1 MEKNVIEIKN
11 NKGESVNARILFTVE
26 DEKTHKNYIVYT
38 TDEKDS
44 KGNIKT
50 YASLYEEDIENGKF
64 NLSSIK
70 TDEEYDFINKILK
83 SLSEK
88 EEKNE

>member
-1 MEKNVIEIKN
+1 MEKNTITIKN
-11 NKGESVNARILFTVE
+11 NKGESVEARVLFTVE
-26 DEKTHKNYIVYT
+26 DAKTSKQYIVYT

-50 YASLYEEDIENGKF
+50 YASIYKEDKENNKF
-64 NLSSIK
+64 DLFPITK
-70 TDEEYDFINKILK
+70 EEEYDFINKILK

-88 EEKNE
+88 EENHE